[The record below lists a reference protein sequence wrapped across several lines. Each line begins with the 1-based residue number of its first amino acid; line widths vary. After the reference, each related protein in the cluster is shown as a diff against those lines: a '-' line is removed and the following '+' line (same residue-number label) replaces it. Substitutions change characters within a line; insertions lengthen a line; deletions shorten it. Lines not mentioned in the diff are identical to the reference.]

1 MANELTVVASLA
13 FAKGTVSSISRASGN
28 LSVTVSGSAYAA
40 IVQNVGTSEEQL
52 DFGAATTPGYCLIKN
67 LDATNYVEIRAAT
80 GVADLVKISPG
91 KSCLFP
97 FAADCT
103 APFAIANSSA
113 VNIEMLLIEA

>member
-1 MANELTVVASLA
+1 MANELTITASLA
-13 FAKGTVSSISRASGN
+13 FAKGNVASTSRAVSN
-28 LSVTVSGSAYAA
+28 LTVDVSGSAYAA

-52 DFGAATTPGYCLIKN
+52 DFGAVTTPGYCLIKN
-67 LDATNYVEIRAAT
+67 LDSTNYVEIRAGT
-80 GVADLVKISPG
+80 GVADLIKISPG

-113 VNIEMLLIEA
+113 VNVEMLLVEA